1 MITIRIRPQFGSS
14 GRIAG
19 IFYWRYYRNGIHR
32 HRRPG
37 CAGHDHSVCLRNP
50 RKQQAHRERGAAY
63 QASRYG
69 FGVRVAYE
77 RQAKPG
83 ELGKEDLSK
92 VLDYLERRKV
102 QLTEALKK
110 IEESGGNQICTTDPE
125 CRVMKS
131 RDGLRPSFNV
141 QTAVE
146 SENHLIVHYDVTDEC
161 VDWNLLKAGID
172 ASKEALDV
180 ENIEGIADRGYSNS
194 DEILDCLLAGDTP
207 TTHPNK
213 GEKNRIFRFNKITD
227 EITEE
232 MKKSTDPE
240 VLKKCIAAGVLPDV
254 LHREDIELET
264 FKRRETGTSVYMKTP
279 GSSTSLRWWK
289 RETRPT

>member
-1 MITIRIRPQFGSS
+1 M
-14 GRIAG
+14 
-19 IFYWRYYRNGIHR
+19 
-32 HRRPG
+32 
-37 CAGHDHSVCLRNP
+37 
-50 RKQQAHRERGAAY
+50 
-63 QASRYG
+63 
-69 FGVRVAYE
+69 
-77 RQAKPG
+77 
-83 ELGKEDLSK
+83 
-92 VLDYLERRKV
+92 LDYLERRKV

-240 VLKKCIAAGVLPDV
+240 VLKKSQTVAESRLPTH
-254 LHREDIELET
+254 L
-264 FKRRETGTSVYMKTP
+264 
-279 GSSTSLRWWK
+279 
-289 RETRPT
+289 